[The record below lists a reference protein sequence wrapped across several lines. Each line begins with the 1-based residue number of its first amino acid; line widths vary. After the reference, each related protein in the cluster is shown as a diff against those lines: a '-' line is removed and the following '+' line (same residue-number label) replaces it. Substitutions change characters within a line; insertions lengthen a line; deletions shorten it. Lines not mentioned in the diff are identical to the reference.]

1 MNINDTLKYL
11 IAVIIYGTNGFFVR
25 FINCSSEFIVLCR
38 GLIGSMFILSIM
50 FMLKDLPDITSIK
63 NNFKM
68 LFISGIALG
77 LNWIFLFAGY
87 KYAISITSLCN
98 YTAPI
103 IVVIISSFVYKE
115 KLSIKQCLCV
125 LFAFIGIVLLSGL
138 LDGHINGNIHCF
150 IYGFLAAAG
159 FVVLVFCNRKM
170 HDIKPLDKTVIQLFI
185 SFLTVLPFVIVKS
198 GFPSDIDITSI
209 LILIMMGVINTGL
222 AYIFYFNSIDK
233 LPVHKVA
240 IIGYIEPVLS
250 ILIGA
255 LVFNEQLSIFGII
268 GTILILGSALFN
280 ELFNISK

>member
-1 MNINDTLKYL
+1 MKLSDTLKYL

-38 GLIGSMFILSIM
+38 GLIGSLFILSIM
-50 FMLKDLPDITSIK
+50 FVLKDLPDIKSIK
-63 NNFKM
+63 KNSLM
-68 LFISGIALG
+68 LIISGIALG

-103 IVVIISSFVYKE
+103 MVVIISSFIYKE
-115 KLSIKQCLCV
+115 KLNIKQILCV

-138 LDGHINGNIHCF
+138 FDGHINGDIHCF
-150 IYGFLAAAG
+150 IYGFLAAGG
-159 FVVLVFCNRKM
+159 FVVIVFCNRNM
-170 HDIKPLDKTVIQLFI
+170 HDIKPLDKTVVQLFVSI
-185 SFLTVLPFVIVKS
+185 LTVLPFVIVNS
-198 GFPSDIDITSI
+198 SFPTSLDRTSI
-209 LILIMMGVINTGL
+209 IILIMMGVINTGL

-255 LVFNEQLSIFGII
+255 IVFNEQLSIFGII
-268 GTILILGSALFN
+268 GTILILVSALVN
-280 ELFNISK
+280 ELLNIKS